1 MAVQKIEYQ
10 VTGKKFTRYID
21 GLINGAQGV
30 VEMVCLENDVLRA
43 VCVGKFTS
51 STAANELHIGTMPTG
66 NRPTHHVLYPVLASR
81 TVRDRDA
88 FIQVNPDGK
97 IHIMAAKAN
106 TEYTFSIPLPAR
118 Q

>member
-1 MAVQKIEYQ
+1 MAVQKTEYQ
-10 VTGKKFTRYID
+10 VTGKNFTRYID

-43 VCVGKFTS
+43 VCVGKFAS
-51 STAANELHIGTMPTG
+51 STEANALHIGTMPTG
-66 NRPTHHVLYPVLASR
+66 NRPTHYVLYPVLASR

-88 FIQVNPDGK
+88 FIQVNPDGR
-97 IHIMAAKAN
+97 IYMMGAKAH

>member
-1 MAVQKIEYQ
+1 MAVQKTEYQ
-10 VTGKKFTRYID
+10 VTGKTFTRYID

-43 VCVGKFTS
+43 VCVGKFQST
-51 STAANELHIGTMPTG
+51 TAANGIHIGTMPTG
-66 NRPTHHVLYPVLASR
+66 NRPTHYVLYPVLASR

-97 IHIMAAKAN
+97 IFMMAAQAN
-106 TEYTFSIPLPAR
+106 TEYTFAIPLPAR

>member
-1 MAVQKIEYQ
+1 MAVQKTEYQ
-10 VTGKKFTRYID
+10 VTGKNFTRYID

-43 VCVGKFTS
+43 VCVGKFAS
-51 STAANELHIGTMPTG
+51 STETNALHIGTMPTG
-66 NRPTHHVLYPVLASR
+66 NRPTHYVLYPVLASR

-88 FIQVNPDGK
+88 FIQVNPDGR
-97 IHIMAAKAN
+97 IYMMGAKAN